1 MSRRRLVSSVPG
13 ARALHPA
20 VAICLAGGCALLLT
34 FAPPSASARSGC
46 GLNRRRAV
54 QAALAGADSWG
65 KLHRF
70 YIGSRGCDDGGLSE
84 DVTESAMR
92 LLADKWTTLSALATE
107 AAADRKFADFVVI
120 HIDST
125 ANTDDLQAVRRHAT
139 RQCLPG
145 DKALCGRLSAA
156 AVRALKE

>member
-1 MSRRRLVSSVPG
+1 MSRRRLVSSAPG

-34 FAPPSASARSGC
+34 FAPPSTAARSGC
-46 GLNRRRAV
+46 GLSQQRAA

-84 DVTESAMR
+84 DVTESVMR

-107 AAADRKFADFVVI
+107 AAADPKFADFVVI
-120 HIDST
+120 HVDST
-125 ANTDDLQAVRRHAT
+125 ADTDDLHAVRRHA
-139 RQCLPG
+139 RVHCRASDQ
-145 DKALCGRLSAA
+145 ALCRRIAA
-156 AVRALKE
+156 AATRAIRG